1 MTFLTLAEEP
11 FSTLE
16 GEGKLIGT
24 PTLFVRLSRCN
35 LRCTY
40 CDSKFT
46 FKKGKNKDVEEI
58 VKIIEESGL
67 THVSI
72 TGGEPLLQREALLI
86 LLEKIPDNYH
96 ITLETNGTR
105 YDEEIFEKVNLISMD
120 IKGPS
125 ANTHQYFLEQYD
137 RAIKTV
143 KNFSN
148 KIQFKFVI
156 STQEDLNFVSTFY
169 PLSNM
174 FIQVV
179 TPENEVTQKQV
190 VEFLKRHLPNARLGI
205 RLHVMLNL
213 P

>member
-24 PTLFVRLSRCN
+24 PTLFIRLSRCN

-46 FKKGKNKDVEEI
+46 FKQGKNKNVEEI
-58 VKIIEESGL
+58 IKIIEESGL
-67 THVSI
+67 THISI
-72 TGGEPLLQREALLI
+72 TGGEPLLQRESLLI

-96 ITLETNGTR
+96 VTLETNGTR
-105 YDEEIFEKVNLISMD
+105 YDEEVFEKVDLISMD

-125 ANTHQYFLEQYD
+125 ANTHQYVLEQYD
-137 RAIKTV
+137 RAIKTA
-143 KNFSN
+143 KNFVE
-148 KIQFKFVI
+148 KIQFKFVV
-156 STQEDLNFVSTFY
+156 STQDDLDFVSAFS
-169 PLSNM
+169 PLPDI

-179 TPENEVTQKQV
+179 TPENEISQNKV
-190 VEFLKRHLPNARLGI
+190 VEFLKSDMPNARLGI